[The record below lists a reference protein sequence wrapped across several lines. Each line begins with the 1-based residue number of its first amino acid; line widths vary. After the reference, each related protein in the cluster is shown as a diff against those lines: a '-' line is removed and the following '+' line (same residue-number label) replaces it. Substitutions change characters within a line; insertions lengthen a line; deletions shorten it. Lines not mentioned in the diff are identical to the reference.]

1 MDMNFDCSR
10 GMTAFVRLKCLIV
23 AAALCVSGTAI
34 AQSRGQ
40 LVEAAKKEGKVVAYG
55 ETITPSWKKIKAGFE
70 AKYPGITMEFVYLP
84 TVQSLNRA
92 MQEQDAGQHIADVM
106 NIDAP
111 YYDPLIKKGYIAQ
124 YVSAEAA
131 NYDAQWKSSPEGYWV
146 RTYVSLVGVMYNR
159 KLVPENARP
168 DQLSKI
174 LDPRWKGKVAIVSPI
189 LNSLTLSWYAALV
202 DDWGK
207 EKAYGFFKSLA
218 AQQPR
223 MFNGGLP
230 VSQGINTGEFPI
242 GLGFVAHVW
251 AVGGGPQKSSM
262 AFAPERTMYAS
273 GGAAVAVMKNAPHPN
288 AARLLSDYMTGREGA
303 ELNAELG
310 YLTTYR
316 GLNSIPEM
324 QNINVK
330 LPPSPIG
337 ARAADF
343 EALKKDLRDIFGG

>member
-1 MDMNFDCSR
+1 MEGIEKRALARAISWLA
-10 GMTAFVRLKCLIV
+10 GIIATAGLVSAGVATAQPTAQLI
-23 AAALCVSGTAI
+23 
-34 AQSRGQ
+34 
-40 LVEAAKKEGKVVAYG
+40 EAAKKEGKVIAYG

-92 MQEQDAGQHIADVM
+92 MQEQDAGQHIVDVM

-111 YYDPLIKKGYIAQ
+111 YYDPLIKKGYIAE
-124 YVSAEAA
+124 YKSPEAG
-131 NYDAQWKSSPEGYWV
+131 NYNAQWKSNPEGYWV
-146 RTYVSLVGVMYNR
+146 RTYVSLVGVMYNS
-159 KLVPENARP
+159 KIVPENARP
-168 DQLSKI
+168 NGLSKI
-174 LDPRWKGKVAIVSPI
+174 LDPRWKGKVAIVSPV

-207 EKAYGFFKSLA
+207 DKAYQFFRSLA

-230 VSQGINTGEFPI
+230 VSQGINTGEFPVA
-242 GLGFVAHVW
+242 LGFVAHVW

-262 AFAPERTMYAS
+262 AFAAEETMYAS

-288 AARLLSDYMTGREGA
+288 AARLLADYMLSQDGA
-303 ELNAELG
+303 KLNSELG

-324 QNINVK
+324 KNIKVK

-337 ARAADF
+337 ERAADF
-343 EALKKDLRDIFGG
+343 EVLKKDLRGIFGG